1 MIALG
6 IDIISDVLLAAG
18 ALAAAFYCVVLSRK
32 LNRLTGLDQE
42 LGTAIAVLSKQVD
55 EMTTALEAAQS
66 TATQSR
72 DELGALTDRAES
84 VAHHLSTVL
93 EQPMPT
99 VLPVAPSTPPP
110 PEAVV
115 AEVDTAPPPDAG
127 GLADGAPS
135 LFVRH
140 AQRVA
145 S

>member
-1 MIALG
+1 MIASGMAFLSDILLG
-6 IDIISDVLLAAG
+6 AG

-55 EMTTALEAAQS
+55 EMTTALEAAQAS
-66 TATQSR
+66 ATQSR
-72 DELGALTDRAES
+72 DELGALTERAES
-84 VAHHLSTVL
+84 VAHHLNTVL
-93 EQPMPT
+93 E
-99 VLPVAPSTPPP
+99 APISASATPPAADISDLSTS
-110 PEAVV
+110 AVPR
-115 AEVDTAPPPDAG
+115 ADPPPDAG

-140 AQRVA
+140 PERVA